1 MAYPL
6 SSPVVAGD
14 PTEADQY
21 NNLRS
26 DALYLGADPA
36 GSGNLLQLLYQSMG
50 MISLTRVSA
59 TTIRLNASASS
70 PCALMIGGTI
80 FAVDADKSI
89 LLTPVALP
97 AAGRYYVYA
106 VAQSDGSFILD
117 AGDNNVPENG
127 RMIGTFL
134 WDGAG
139 IIPGTLHNAS
149 EFEAIRSVVKP
160 SIANGRLTLASGIPV
175 PDADITAADTVYF
188 TPYNGNEIALYIG
201 GEWVVFSFSELS
213 LSLSGLTNELPYDIF
228 LSSDAT
234 GLKLSAAQWGSASA
248 RLTALVYF
256 DGVQVSGA
264 DYGKRYLGSVALN
277 ANGYGEDSQT
287 GRLLWNEN
295 NRAER
300 PLLSKI
306 TTSPAS
312 LSPAQNKWA
321 PYLLEKAAS
330 VRLLVPNPDTS
341 FELTGTGLGSII
353 SEADAGYS
361 RAEII
366 GIGQDMALE
375 SPFNDNTSCVP
386 VFTESYGNSPV
397 NVTIRNFGAGFRGY
411 HRYTLAFYTNYTFV
425 PKGLT
430 FSSAAGAGPGLQGVI
445 RG

>member
-1 MAYPL
+1 MTYPL

-26 DALYLGADPA
+26 DALYLGGNPT

-80 FAVDADKSI
+80 FAVDSDKSI
-89 LLTPVALP
+89 LLTALALP
-97 AAGRYYVYA
+97 TAGRYYVYA

-117 AGDNNVPENG
+117 AGDNNVPVNG

-134 WDGAG
+134 WDGSG
-139 IIPGTLHNAS
+139 VIPGTLHNAS
-149 EFEAIRSVVKP
+149 EWEAIRSVVKP

-175 PDADITAADTVYF
+175 SDADIVAADTLYF

-201 GEWVVFSFSELS
+201 GEWVVFSFEEIS
-213 LSLSGLTNELPYDIF
+213 LSLSGLTSELPYDIF
-228 LSSDAT
+228 LSADAN

-248 RLTALVYF
+248 RLTTLVYF

-264 DYGKRYLGSVALN
+264 DYGKRYLGTIALN
-277 ANGYGEDSQT
+277 SNGYGEDSQT
-287 GRLLWNEN
+287 GRLVWNEN
-295 NRAER
+295 NRVDR

-306 TTSPAS
+306 TSNPATISPVM
-312 LSPAQNKWA
+312 NKWA
-321 PYLLEKAAS
+321 PYLLEKAAT
-330 VRLLVPNPDTS
+330 VRLLVPNPDTT
-341 FELTGTGLGSII
+341 FDLTGTGIGSII
-353 SEADAGYS
+353 SESDASYT
-361 RAEII
+361 RAEIL
-366 GIGQDMALE
+366 GIGKDIMME
-375 SPFNDNTSCVP
+375 SPYTDNASCVP
-386 VFTESYGNSPV
+386 VFVESYGNAPMNV
-397 NVTIRNFGAGFRGY
+397 NIRNYDSSFRGY
-411 HRYTLAFYTNYTFV
+411 HKYTLVFYTNYSFV
-425 PKGLT
+425 SRGLT
-430 FSSAAGAGPGLQGVI
+430 FSAIGAGPGLHGII

>member
-1 MAYPL
+1 MTYPL

-26 DALYLGADPA
+26 DALYLGGNPA

-89 LLTPVALP
+89 LLTSVALP
-97 AAGRYYVYA
+97 SAGRYYVYA

-117 AGDNNVPENG
+117 AGDNNVPVNG

-134 WDGAG
+134 WDGSG

-149 EFEAIRSVVKP
+149 EWEAIRSVVKP

-175 PDADITAADTVYF
+175 SDADIVAADTLYF

-201 GEWVVFSFSELS
+201 GEWVVFSFEEIS

-228 LSSDAT
+228 ISADYT
-234 GLKLSAAQWGSASA
+234 GLHLSAAQWGSTSA
-248 RLTALVYF
+248 RLTTLVYF

-287 GRLLWNEN
+287 GRLIWNEN
-295 NRAER
+295 NRVDR

-306 TTSPAS
+306 TSSPAS
-312 LSPAQNKWA
+312 QTAVMNKWV
-321 PYLLEKAAS
+321 PYLHEKAAT
-330 VRLLVPNPDTS
+330 VRLLVPEPDTS
-341 FELTGTGLGSII
+341 FELTGTGISNFI
-353 SEADAGYS
+353 SESDAAYT
-361 RAEII
+361 RAVLY
-366 GIGQDMALE
+366 GIGQDMMME
-375 SPFNDNTSCVP
+375 SPYTDNNTCVP
-386 VFTESYGNSPV
+386 VFVESYGNSPV
-397 NVTIRNFGAGFRGY
+397 NVSIRNFGASFRGY
-411 HRYTLAFYTNYTFV
+411 HKYTLAFYTNYSFI

-430 FSSAAGAGPGLQGVI
+430 FNSLLDAGPGLYGSI
-445 RG
+445 KG